1 MVNGK
6 CWTIK
11 FMYLNFP
18 RIVRASVKL
27 VRSMLLNF
35 FSFHDKKKSYFYNS
49 GGMNGHFLDFIS
61 TIMEIKI
68 EISPCTTTYILK
80 STSGY
85 IA

>member
-35 FSFHDKKKSYFYNS
+35 FSFHDNKSPTF
-49 GGMNGHFLDFIS
+49 M
-61 TIMEIKI
+61 
-68 EISPCTTTYILK
+68 
-80 STSGY
+80 
-85 IA
+85 IAVA